1 MTNIYNAIQL
11 TTSELLDTIWQ
22 IPANRFMVSGVDGAW
37 SPAQIAEHILK
48 SETGVTRLF
57 KTGSTTLTL
66 RAPDQ
71 HVKAIEGI
79 FLDFN
84 AKYEAAVTLLPS
96 DMPPTQ
102 TIVYKA
108 LQVNREDL
116 LKLVEL
122 SDITLTY
129 TDRSFPGLGTLTG
142 LEWATVLVTH
152 TQRHIHQLKNF
163 T

>member
-22 IPANRFMVSGVDGAW
+22 IPANRFMVSEVDGAW
-37 SPAQIAEHILK
+37 SPAQISEHILK

-57 KTGSTTLTL
+57 KHGSTVVTS
-66 RAPDQ
+66 RPPDQ
-71 HVKAIEGI
+71 HVPVIEGI

-84 AKYEAAVTLLPS
+84 AKYEAAPAIQPS
-96 DMPPTQ
+96 DMPPNQ
-102 TIVYKA
+102 QIVYKA

-122 SDITLTY
+122 SDLTLTY